1 MSLPIT
7 ALTPDYSRR
16 RKNRRYA
23 AQATGVYVALGD
35 AIDFSTILNPGF
47 LGDVNLGTVPTFDEL
62 SCVLPGG
69 YDAQFVPGTGTT
81 LATAWKL
88 QVFASGG
95 AELAAGAYPA
105 VLLATPILIVVTQRA
120 WAN

>member
-16 RKNRRYA
+16 RKNRRYTM
-23 AQATGVYVALGD
+23 QATGAYVTGGD
-35 AIDFSTILNPGF
+35 VIDFSTILNPGF
-47 LGDVNLGTVPTFDEL
+47 FGDVFLGNVPGYDEV
-62 SCVLPGG
+62 SFELPGG
-69 YDAQFVPGTGTT
+69 YDAQLVAGTGTT

-88 QVFASGG
+88 QIFASGG
-95 AELAAGAYPA
+95 AELAAAAYPA
-105 VLLATPILIVVTQRA
+105 SLLATPIIMIVSQRA